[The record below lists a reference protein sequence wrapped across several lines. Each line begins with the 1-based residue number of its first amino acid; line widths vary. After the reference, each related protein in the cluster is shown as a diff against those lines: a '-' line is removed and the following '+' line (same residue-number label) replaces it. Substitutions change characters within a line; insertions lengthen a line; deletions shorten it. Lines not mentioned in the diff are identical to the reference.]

1 MYFKT
6 HVALLLLGLVSVSV
20 SQYEIYP
27 FFNESLS
34 FEERVTDLISRLT
47 LDEVIAQLSHGG
59 SGQDGTGNDPAP
71 GSVRLGIEPFS
82 WYNECLRGVVWQ
94 TATPFPQAL
103 GLAATWSYEAIRS
116 MAEAT
121 GEELRAL
128 WIDYTSR
135 GLYGS
140 HRGLHCCSPVINI
153 MRHPLW
159 GRNQETYGEDP
170 FLSGVMAAAYVDG
183 LKGRDPKY
191 MRAVAG
197 CKHFAAYAGPD
208 NVPESRFSFNAVV
221 SERDLRVTFF
231 PQFKKCVEAGTGSIM
246 CSYNML
252 NGVPNCANPYILNDV
267 LRDDWGFKGFVISD
281 LGAIENMMTGES
293 YTSDPVVMAAASL
306 QAGLNL
312 ELDGGDTD
320 NVMSMLGQ
328 AVAAGYVTEDEIRG
342 AAFPLFMIRMQ
353 LGMFDST
360 INNPYVNYSMDIIQ
374 SQEHRDLAVHLA
386 AQSYV
391 LLTNPNNFLPLQQTV
406 YNHVAIVGPMAD
418 NALQLYGDYT
428 PDVNTYYLKTPLQG
442 LSPLGTTV
450 TSGNGCADNYCTNYT
465 STNITEAVTG
475 ADLVFVCLGTGQAVE
490 AEGNDRTELT
500 LPGEQG
506 TLLTDAIAAA
516 NGAPVVLLLFN
527 AGPLALDPDV
537 VTQLEAI
544 IECFLPAQATGDALY
559 QVVTGQVNPAG
570 RLPFTWELS
579 MDQVPDMTD
588 YTMVNRTYRYWYQ
601 DSPQFPFGYGLS
613 YTTFNYSDLSV
624 TPTTGNVSRD
634 VSVTVTNT
642 GDRDGDE
649 VIQTYIRWV
658 SPSETMPILQL
669 VDFAR
674 VTIAAGDSYTYTSN
688 IPLERMAVFHDEG
701 GFYVEAGD
709 IEFFVGGQ
717 QPNQEVNIGSNVLST
732 TITIPS
738 E

>member
-1 MYFKT
+1 MYYT
-6 HVALLLLGLVSVSV
+6 TVVAVLLLGLVGL
-20 SQYEIYP
+20 SQQQEYP

-59 SGQDGTGNDPAP
+59 SGDDGTGNGPAP
-71 GSVRLGIEPFS
+71 GIPRLGIDPFS
-82 WYNECLRGVVWQ
+82 WYNECLRGVVWAGA
-94 TATPFPQAL
+94 ATSFPQSL
-103 GLAATWSYEAIRS
+103 GLAATWSYEALRS

-121 GEELRAL
+121 GEELRAKWL
-128 WIDYTSR
+128 DFMSQ

-170 FLSGVMAAAYVDG
+170 FLSGTMSEAYVDG
-183 LKGRDPKY
+183 LSGRDPKY

-197 CKHFAAYAGPD
+197 CKHYAAYAGPD
-208 NVPESRFSFNAVV
+208 NVPVSRFTFDAEV

-246 CSYNML
+246 CSYNKL
-252 NGVPNCANPYILNDV
+252 NGVPNCANSYILNDV
-267 LRDDWGFKGFVISD
+267 LRGDWGFEGFVISD
-281 LGAIENMMTGES
+281 MDAIEDMMTQHH
-293 YTSDPVVMAAASL
+293 YFSDEVQMAGATI
-306 QAGLNL
+306 QAGVNL
-312 ELDGGDTD
+312 ELTSGSAD
-320 NVMSMLGQ
+320 NAFSMLGQ
-328 AVAAGYVTEDEIRG
+328 AVEEGYVTEEEIRA
-342 AAFPLFMIRMQ
+342 AAFPLFMIRMK

-360 INNPYVNYSMDIIQ
+360 INNPYLNYSLDIIQ
-374 SQEHRDLAVHLA
+374 SQEHQDLAVHLA
-386 AQSYV
+386 TQSYV
-391 LLTNPNNFLPLQQTV
+391 LLTNPNNFLPLQQDL
-406 YNHVAIVGPMAD
+406 YDHVSIVGPMAD
-418 NALQLYGDYT
+418 NAIQLFGGYN
-428 PDVNTYYLKTPLQG
+428 PDMDATYVKTPLQG
-442 LSPLGTTV
+442 LSPFGSTV
-450 TSGNGCADNYCTNYT
+450 TSGNGCDDNYCVNYN
-465 STNITEAVTG
+465 STVTVEAVTG
-475 ADLVFVCLGTGQAVE
+475 ADLVFVCLGTGQEVE
-490 AEGNDRTELT
+490 QEGNDRSVLT

-506 TLLTDAIAAA
+506 TLLTDAITAA

-537 VTQLEAI
+537 VTQLDAI
-544 IECFLPAQATGDALY
+544 LECFFPAQATGDALY
-559 QVVTGQVNPAG
+559 QVVTGQVNPGG
-570 RLPFTWELS
+570 RLPFTWEIS
-579 MDQVPDMTD
+579 MDQVPDMTN

-613 YTTFNYSDLSV
+613 YTSFNYTDLSV

-649 VIQTYIRWV
+649 VIQIYIRWV

-669 VDFAR
+669 VAFER
-674 VTIAAGDSYTYTSN
+674 VTISAGDSYTYTTN
-688 IPLERMAVFHDEG
+688 IPLDRMAVYHDVG
-701 GFYVEAGD
+701 GFYVESGD
-709 IEFFVGGQ
+709 IEFFAGGQ
-717 QPNQEVNIGSNVLST
+717 QPNQEVNVGSNVLST

-738 E
+738 D